1 MLLQGFGYGGG
12 LGLGGLGSTGNLSD
26 LLGLMQGGT
35 GGMEGG
41 LYEDLLPPLSG
52 GGAGGQ
58 QQQQQ
63 QPGRGQ
69 GSGAAGQ

>member
-35 GGMEGG
+35 GSMEAG

-52 GGAGGQ
+52 GGAGQ
-58 QQQQQ
+58 QQQQ
-63 QPGRGQ
+63 GRGR
-69 GSGAAGQ
+69 GNGAAG